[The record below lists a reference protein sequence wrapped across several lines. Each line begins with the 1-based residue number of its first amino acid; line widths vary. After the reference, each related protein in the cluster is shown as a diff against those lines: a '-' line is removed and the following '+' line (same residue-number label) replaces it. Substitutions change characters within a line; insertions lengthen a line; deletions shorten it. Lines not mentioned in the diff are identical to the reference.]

1 MRSKNWRLVIL
12 VLEEEPRSLV
22 TSGAQLL
29 NPKLMRQPVSKEID
43 DIIEMIPKVVFRSS
57 HGYIC
62 AYIHVYLHACTYA
75 HMCFLSHANTHIHTH
90 MKKK

>member
-62 AYIHVYLHACTYA
+62 AWIYL
-75 HMCFLSHANTHIHTH
+75 
-90 MKKK
+90 

>member
-1 MRSKNWRLVIL
+1 MRSKNWTLVIL
-12 VLEEEPRSLV
+12 VLEEEPRSSV

-29 NPKLMRQPVSKEID
+29 NSKLMRQLVSKEID

-62 AYIHVYLHACTYA
+62 A
-75 HMCFLSHANTHIHTH
+75 
-90 MKKK
+90 